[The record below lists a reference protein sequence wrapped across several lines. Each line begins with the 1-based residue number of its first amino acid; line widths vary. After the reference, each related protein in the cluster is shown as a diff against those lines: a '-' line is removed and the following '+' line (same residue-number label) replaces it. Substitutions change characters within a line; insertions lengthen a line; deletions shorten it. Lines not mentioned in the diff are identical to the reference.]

1 MEDDMFG
8 QEQQARLLRALG
20 EARREVIAA
29 RRVSRPRSGI
39 VRCLES
45 LTEEIDAVAQVITG
59 RDDYFHS
66 QQVGR
71 RTPPAEEG

>member
-1 MEDDMFG
+1 MFG

-39 VRCLES
+39 VRCLDS
-45 LTEEIDAVAQVITG
+45 LTEEIDAAQVITG

-66 QQVGR
+66 QQVGQ